1 MKKAETII
9 AKVVMSLLF
18 LALAIQLT
26 YIIAGMTNHH
36 HSITRLGKAAL
47 GITW

>member
-1 MKKAETII
+1 MKQII
-9 AKVVMSLLF
+9 AKVVLGIVF

-26 YIIAGMTNHH
+26 YVIAGLTNQH
-36 HSITRLGKAAL
+36 HSITRIGKAAL